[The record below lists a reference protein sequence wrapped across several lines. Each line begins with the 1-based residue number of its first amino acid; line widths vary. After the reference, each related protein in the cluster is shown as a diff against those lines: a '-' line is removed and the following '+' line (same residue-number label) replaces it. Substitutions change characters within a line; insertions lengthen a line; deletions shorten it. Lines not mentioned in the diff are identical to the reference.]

1 MRKTS
6 LKFSQSSMLCKVV
19 LVALMLAFQ
28 AMLGIGA
35 GVLKAQSVTGTVT
48 SGTDNEPLIGAS
60 VQVQGTKVGT
70 VTDLDGNFKIDAKNG
85 QTLEVS
91 YLGFITQKVK
101 VTAGGQILISYYK
114 KTSSLSKKLS

>member
-48 SGTDNEPLIGAS
+48 SGTDNEP
-60 VQVQGTKVGT
+60 
-70 VTDLDGNFKIDAKNG
+70 
-85 QTLEVS
+85 
-91 YLGFITQKVK
+91 
-101 VTAGGQILISYYK
+101 
-114 KTSSLSKKLS
+114 